1 MFAIRVPATTVD
13 EQQYHNIRLVPEA
26 LLLLLL
32 SSDSLTVESSECGL
46 FDKRMKMRA
55 NLEKIHGRLE
65 TILENLE
72 LIPDTQEVVPNIYP
86 GDPQSP
92 LSQLGR
98 HWLQF
103 WSISYPQVR
112 NERNLARDE
121 AKQLR
126 MNLEAAVK
134 ESNACKRDKNELEIQ
149 IGQLKK
155 EMEKVHLMLIK
166 HAGQF
171 DRSSS
176 EMGQNGGDEADG
188 GGGREEISPDL
199 SSSDGLKRGA
209 MRDSANR
216 EDGLVSK

>member
-1 MFAIRVPATTVD
+1 
-13 EQQYHNIRLVPEA
+13 
-26 LLLLLL
+26 
-32 SSDSLTVESSECGL
+32 
-46 FDKRMKMRA
+46 MKA
-55 NLEKIHGRLE
+55 SLEKIHGRLE

-72 LIPDTQEVVPNIYP
+72 LIPDTQEIIPRIYP
-86 GDPQSP
+86 TDPKSP

-126 MNLEAAVK
+126 VNLEAAVK
-134 ESNACKRDKNELEIQ
+134 ESNSYKKDKNELEIQ

-171 DRSSS
+171 DRSTSDL
-176 EMGQNGGDEADG
+176 GQNGGDSVDADS
-188 GGGREEISPDL
+188 GRRREGEISPDL
-199 SSSDGLKRGA
+199 SSSDGLKRGCGL
-209 MRDSANR
+209 RDSATR
-216 EDGLVSK
+216 EDGLVSERR